1 MRIRLGVPGDLEP
14 ETMGAAIDAALEA
27 VTTAQVPQLASGQV
41 PDIRE
46 AIQAGRVKWK
56 PEPPGDEHFDDA
68 RTVLG
73 RGWGDCDDLAPWH
86 AAGLRASGED
96 PEARAMVYRSGP
108 RRWHAVVERSN
119 GTIDDPSLWAGMRKR
134 ENAIIGGGGGVVGIG
149 PAMWPPLWPGA
160 LGIAAHP
167 LANGMWAGR
176 VDIPDTSWPVSW
188 TALSA
193 GPTPAHAV
201 SGAIR
206 GCSRVASV
214 AGVPDDLD
222 MARLCGLDAML
233 CGYDYDVIGEMLGED
248 YVGILPFLGPAAG
261 ALVGPAMGMLGNIIP
276 GMGGAKPPP
285 APAPAAAPSGGGG
298 GGFPGGGGC
307 GTSPIII
314 RF

>member
-1 MRIRLGVPGDLEP
+1 MRIRLGVPGNLDP

-27 VTTAQVPQLASGQV
+27 TTTAQVPQISNGTV

-46 AIQAGRVKWK
+46 AIAAGKVKWK

-68 RTVLG
+68 RTVLV

-96 PEARAMVYRSGP
+96 PEARAFVYRSGP
-108 RRWHAVVERSN
+108 RRWHAVVERSD
-119 GTIDDPSLWAGMRKR
+119 GTIDDPSLWAGMRRR
-134 ENAIIGGGGGVVGIG
+134 ENAIIGGGDGVVGIG
-149 PAMWPPLWPGA
+149 PAMWPPMWPGA

-176 VDIPDTSWPVSW
+176 VDIPDTSWPVAW

-201 SGAIR
+201 TGAIR
-206 GCSRVASV
+206 GCSQVASI
-214 AGVPDDLD
+214 AGVPDELDL
-222 MARLCGLDAML
+222 ARLCGLDAAL
-233 CGYDYDVIGEMLGED
+233 CGFDYDVVGEVMGD
-248 YVGILPFLGPAAG
+248 YVGFLPGILPAAG
-261 ALVGPAMGMLGNIIP
+261 ALLGPAMGMLGL
-276 GMGGAKPPP
+276 GGKP
-285 APAPAAAPSGGGG
+285 AAAPAAAAPAGGGG
-298 GGFPGGGGC
+298 GGGGLPSGSTMACPGG
-307 GTSPIII
+307 PIIV